1 MNVTFIEMKT
11 IILKSLA
18 IGIILMIASVYNA
31 ATAQVDPSTAA
42 KPDTVIQEKG
52 KKENKEEKKRKDE
65 FIPYVGV
72 NFNMLSVSSDEIYE
86 SSTGVGYH
94 IGFDYKR
101 GKFFYWQ
108 VGARFN
114 AARYNLKLVD
124 SDSAD
129 FIGVPVYDLD
139 IPITGGINF
148 LSAIN
153 RIVALRLFVSAV
165 PAFNLKVGE
174 NDLGIIKD
182 DLNSFVLYGQ
192 AGLGVNVAF
201 LVLEA
206 GYNFGFQDMLKDYQS
221 KPGQVFVNLGFRF

>member
-1 MNVTFIEMKT
+1 MKT
-11 IILKSLA
+11 NLTICWGKLLFFAFAFFLFSNVGLAQTDSLK
-18 IGIILMIASVYNA
+18 V
-31 ATAQVDPSTAA
+31 AQ
-42 KPDTVIQEKG
+42 PDTTVSEKNKDEG
-52 KKENKEEKKRKDE
+52 KKDKAKRKDE

-72 NFNMLSVSSDEIYE
+72 NFNNLSVSDEIYE
-86 SSTGVGYH
+86 SSMGVGYH

-114 AARYNLKLVD
+114 AARYNLKTIE

-129 FIGVPVYDLD
+129 FIGAPVYDID

-148 LSAIN
+148 LSALN
-153 RIVALRLFVSAV
+153 RIVALRLFISAV
-165 PAFNLKVGE
+165 PAINLGIGE
-174 NDLGIIKD
+174 NDLGITKD
-182 DLNSFVLYGQ
+182 DINSFVLYGQ

-201 LVLEA
+201 LVIEA
-206 GYNFGFQDMLKDYQS
+206 GYNYGFQDMLKEYGS